1 MGRQGDNELPESV
14 REEVH
19 QGVRRWITRTRD
31 EKPSR
36 GRAKR
41 WTANTVLGTLAASAL
56 APIFLA
62 VASGGI
68 GSEAFQTLTN
78 VGTNILSDLIGE
90 VAAKARTKKPSAEE
104 AEADLLQAIRAILEA
119 DDDDA
124 IRLRSELAHLLRIT
138 DAQAVVQEAAVDGE
152 LAGAAEALK
161 LLSAQFSEF
170 TFMGEALLRIER
182 ALRSQAE
189 VLRQINTRV
198 MQLHEAQPATTALA
212 PAGTTREAPGCPYKG
227 LEPYGED
234 DFPFFHGR
242 EKVTDDLVKAMAA
255 KLDGPSLLLLAGAS
269 GSGKTSLLR
278 AGLAAHLARGHE
290 ALPEAARWPR
300 AALTPTASPLA
311 ELIAHLTVA
320 FGPEATASLERL
332 ADEPHRAHELIY
344 PLLLKQAEGGRAG
357 RLILIIDQFEE
368 IFTIAATRSP
378 DQVTTLLELLRS
390 ITEEPVGPDARPPAL
405 VVLGLRDDFWHH
417 CTPHKVLNRAQNSQ
431 SFTLGP
437 MKDGERLRAVTGP
450 AMEAGL
456 ELEAGLT
463 DMIMDDLR
471 SRPDDEGVLPLLSQA
486 MLMTWQQREGNRLTR
501 HGYVATGGIEK
512 AVLSAAEE
520 VYRSLPGHQRD
531 LVPRLFRRL
540 TELTDNGPARR
551 AIRVDDA
558 KSRAVLEKFAEMR
571 LVVLRRDEAEISHDV
586 LLRAWPRLREWL
598 KGDEQGLLLVAELN
612 QDAQRWKR
620 NARDRGLLYGFR
632 QLRRVK
638 KILDRWNADDLDR
651 YPRLEPA
658 SQAFLTAS
666 YRKVRRTGVT
676 GLVVAVAVPVIAGAA
691 WVRLDAARAAS
702 EANSLA
708 EKMIN
713 RSHDVRQSDPLV
725 SGLLA
730 AASWQ
735 IRHSDEARQGMLDF
749 LATTAHAV
757 MPASSAAAFSPDGDT
772 LVTTGAGDT
781 IEVWDVR
788 TRRMLGTLPD
798 AHIGAVHHTL
808 FSPDGKVLAS
818 VGQDHQVRLWDVS
831 SRKPVTAPIMPLP
844 DVSDP
849 DGRVDA
855 VGFSP
860 DGTLIAV
867 ATLDYRIRFYQV
879 ATGRPVGRPLRVPP
893 DARMTAFGPDDR
905 TVIVREG
912 TSMSLWDR
920 ITGRRT
926 RAIPVKADLP
936 AIGGGVLA
944 TYHGGEIRLWQ
955 SGSLRPLGSP
965 IRSGQIDALAVSP
978 DGATLATAADR
989 SVRYWDVRT
998 RRSTGTAVTGHRDTI
1013 TSLGFTS
1020 DGTRLWTLAGDD
1032 TGRLWNTRLLAET
1045 GDPITLS
1052 TAETTFE
1059 RDSRVLSFS
1068 PDASRLTVAVGGELQ
1083 QWTRDA
1089 KRAPALPAGTL
1100 AVSPDGLTVAVEEA
1114 GKLVLKHRNSGRR
1127 TGAPPLPLPDA
1138 ATRLIA
1144 FSPDWHA
1151 VAISSKNDIQVW
1163 DLADGHPLSPVMT
1176 GHGEGYSGYDP
1187 DGTVITGPIDGVI
1200 DMAFSPDRK
1209 TLVSAGVD
1217 GVLRFWDVATGDSTR
1232 VAAYVTAVRV
1242 DSGGRYAVTLSLDP
1256 TDESFGEIRLW
1267 DVADRKQVGTPWP
1280 AHAGGADAAAFSP
1293 DGRILATGGR
1303 DGEIR
1308 LWDVPTRRAVG
1319 NPIKA
1324 HPGAVTSVVFSPD
1337 GKILAS
1343 AGDDGTVR
1351 LWATGLPADPR
1362 KAVCAV
1368 AGRSLTKEEW
1378 QRHLPGT
1385 PAPDD
1390 LGCGSN

>member
-1 MGRQGDNELPESV
+1 MGRQGDNELPETV

-31 EKPSR
+31 EKPAR

-41 WTANTVLGTLAASAL
+41 WTANAVLGTLAASAL

-68 GSEAFQTLTN
+68 GSEVFQTLTN

-90 VAAKARTKKPSAEE
+90 VAAKARTRKPSAEE
-104 AEADLLQAIRAILEA
+104 VEADLLQAIRAVLEA
-119 DDDDA
+119 DNDDA
-124 IRLRSELAHLLRIT
+124 IELRSELAHLLRVT
-138 DAQAVVQEAAVDGE
+138 DAQAVVQKAAVDGE
-152 LAGAAEALK
+152 LTGAAEALK

-170 TFMGEALLRIER
+170 AFIGEALSRIER
-182 ALRSQAE
+182 TLRSHSD
-189 VLRQINTRV
+189 VLHDVSARLGQIRET
-198 MQLHEAQPATTALA
+198 QLATTALTPISTA
-212 PAGTTREAPGCPYKG
+212 RMPPGCPYKG
-227 LEPYGED
+227 LEPYDED
-234 DFPFFHGR
+234 DFPLFHGR
-242 EKVTDDLVKAMAA
+242 EKVTDDLIKAMAA
-255 KLDGPSLLLLAGAS
+255 KPAGPSLLLLAGAS

-278 AGLAAHLARGHE
+278 AGLAACLARGHD

-300 AALTPTASPLA
+300 ATLTPTASPLS
-311 ELIAHLTVA
+311 ELIAHLTAV
-320 FGPEATASLERL
+320 FGAGAAASLERL
-332 ADEPHRAHELIY
+332 TDEPHRAHELIY
-344 PLLLKQAEGGRAG
+344 PLLLQHAEGGRAG

-378 DQVTTLLELLRS
+378 DQVTTLLEILRS
-390 ITEEPVGPDARPPAL
+390 ITEKPVGPEDHPPAV
-405 VVLGLRDDFWHH
+405 VVLGLRDDFWGH
-417 CTPHKVLNRAQNSQ
+417 CTRHKVLNRAQNSQ

-437 MKDGERLRAVTGP
+437 MEDDQRLRAITGP
-450 AMEAGL
+450 AEEAGL

-471 SRPDDEGVLPLLSQA
+471 SRPNNEGALPLLSQA
-486 MLMTWQQREGNRLTR
+486 MLMTWRQREGNRLTR
-501 HGYVATGGIEK
+501 HGYAATGGVEK
-512 AVLSAAEE
+512 AVFSAAEE
-520 VYRSLPGHQRD
+520 VYRSLPSHQQN
-531 LVPRLFRRL
+531 LIPRLFQRL
-540 TELTDNGPARR
+540 TELTYDGHVRR

-558 KSRAVLEKFAEMR
+558 KSRAVLEKFAAMR

-598 KGDEQGLLLVAELN
+598 KGDEQGRLLVAELN

-620 NARDRGLLYGFR
+620 NARDRGSLYGFR
-632 QLRRVK
+632 RLRRVK
-638 KILDRWNADDLDR
+638 KVLARWNADDRDR

-658 SQAFLTAS
+658 SEAFLTAS
-666 YRKVRRTGVT
+666 YRKVRRTGVM
-676 GLVVAVAVPVIAGAA
+676 GLVVAVTVPVIAGAA
-691 WVRLDAARAAS
+691 WVRLNDARAAS
-702 EANSLA
+702 EAHSLA
-708 EKMIN
+708 ETIIN
-713 RSHDVRQSDPLV
+713 RSHAVRQSDPLV

-798 AHIGAVHHTL
+798 AHTGAVYHTL

-818 VGQDHQVRLWDVS
+818 VGQDHKVRLWDVS
-831 SRKPVTAPIMPLP
+831 SRKPIAAPIMPVP
-844 DVSDP
+844 DVSDA
-849 DGRVDA
+849 DGRVDT

-867 ATLDYRIRFYQV
+867 ATLDYRIRFYEV
-879 ATGRPVGRPLRVPP
+879 ATGRPVGRPLSVSS
-893 DARMTAFGPDDR
+893 DARMTAFGPNGR

-912 TSMSLWDR
+912 ATVSLWDR
-920 ITGRRT
+920 VTGRRS
-926 RAIPVKADLP
+926 RAVPVKADLP
-936 AIGGGVLA
+936 ALGGGVLA
-944 TYHGGEIRLWQ
+944 TYHGGEIRLWR
-955 SGSLRPLGSP
+955 STSLRPLGAP
-965 IRSGQIDALAVSP
+965 IRSGKIDMLAVSL
-978 DGATLATAADR
+978 DGSTLATATDR
-989 SVRYWDVRT
+989 SVQYWDIRT
-998 RRSTGTAVTGHRDTI
+998 HRLTGTTVTGHRDTI
-1013 TSLGFTS
+1013 TSLGFTT

-1032 TGRLWNTRLLAET
+1032 TGRLWNTRLLAEV
-1045 GDPITLS
+1045 GDPIALS
-1052 TAETTFE
+1052 TAETPFE

-1068 PDASRLTVAVGGELQ
+1068 PEGHLLTVAVGDELQ
-1083 QWTRDA
+1083 QWTTRA
-1089 KRAPALPAGTL
+1089 ERAPALPAGTF
-1100 AVSPDGLTVAVEEA
+1100 AVSPDGRTVAVEEA
-1114 GKLVLKHRNSGRR
+1114 GRLVLEDRDSGHR
-1127 TGAPPLPLPDA
+1127 TGASLPLPDA
-1138 ATRLIA
+1138 AMRLIA
-1144 FSPDWHA
+1144 FSPDWRA

-1163 DLADGHPLSPVMT
+1163 DPATGHPLSPVMT

-1187 DGTVITGPIDGVI
+1187 DGTVVAGPIDGIV
-1200 DMAFSPDRK
+1200 DMAFSPDRT

-1217 GVLRFWDVATGDSTR
+1217 GVLRFWDVATGRSTR
-1232 VAAYVTAVRV
+1232 ENAYVEAVRI
-1242 DSGGRYAVTLSLDP
+1242 DSDGRYAVTLSLDP
-1256 TDESFGEIRLW
+1256 TDESFGEIGLW
-1267 DVADRKQVGTPWP
+1267 DLATRKHVGTPWP
-1280 AHAGGADAAAFSP
+1280 AHAGGGGAAAFST
-1293 DGRILATGGR
+1293 DGRVLATGGR

-1308 LWDVPTRRAVG
+1308 LWDVSTRRAVG

-1351 LWATGLPADPR
+1351 LWATDLPADPR
-1362 KAVCAV
+1362 RAVCAV

-1378 QRHLPGT
+1378 QRYLPGT
-1385 PAPDD
+1385 PAPEDM
-1390 LGCGSN
+1390 GCGSN